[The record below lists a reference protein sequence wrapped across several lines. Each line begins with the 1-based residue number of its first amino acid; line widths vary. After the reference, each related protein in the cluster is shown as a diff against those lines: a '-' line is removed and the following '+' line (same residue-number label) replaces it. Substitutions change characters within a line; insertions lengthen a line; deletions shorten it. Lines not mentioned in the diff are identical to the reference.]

1 MQTVAGLPTARGL
14 ATGPVFLYRGSGGFA
29 VPEYVVPPEKTGE
42 ELAKLKRARAVLK
55 RDIENLIAI
64 IKERTDRD
72 DWMVFECQEMMIDDP
87 TVVAEAV
94 GYVEK
99 DHVNAEC
106 AVKRTAARLR
116 AQFSRM
122 NDPYFRERV
131 RDIDDI
137 ERRYLKVLVGNEDN
151 PHLELK
157 TPSIVVADDL
167 TPSETVRLPRELTLG
182 FATNGG
188 SATSHVALLARSL
201 GIPAVMGLGDITEKV
216 RPGERVLLDGNA
228 GTVTLSPDDRA
239 VAEFQT
245 LVEKQRAVKE
255 VVKER
260 VPGTLKDGGIVDIFA
275 NFHPGAP
282 TEGVKELGARGIGLY
297 RSEYLWL
304 NHELEPSEEEQFEAY
319 KSAAEFAKSLSPIGT
334 LTIRTLDIGGDKTV
348 KGITV
353 KEANPFLGNRSIRYL
368 LSNRDVFR
376 TQLRAILRASAFGKI
391 CILHP
396 MVSAIEEIKEANLEL
411 EKVKRQLE
419 SEGVAFDRHIPVGIM
434 VEVPSA
440 ALNAEAFA
448 KYVDF
453 FSIGTNDLVQYTM
466 AADRANDA
474 VAHLY
479 QPLNPAVLKLMRMTI
494 GSAKKAGI
502 YVGVCGESAADP
514 IVGVLWAAMGI
525 TLLSMSA
532 TYIPVISK
540 ILSHLKRKDLD
551 DYATL
556 AASADPGTPAG
567 EMYSLCRGFLEER
580 IPELDDILV

>member
-14 ATGPVFLYRGSGGFA
+14 ASGPVFLYRGNGGFA
-29 VPEYVVPPEKTGE
+29 VPEYCVPQEQVVA
-42 ELAKLKRARAVLK
+42 ELARLKRARAVLK
-55 RDIENLIAI
+55 RDMENLIAI
-64 IKERTDRD
+64 MKERTSRN

-87 TVVAEAV
+87 TVINEAV
-94 GYVEK
+94 GYIQN
-99 DHVNAEC
+99 DRVNAEC
-106 AVKRTAARLR
+106 AVKRTASRLR

-137 ERRYLKVLVGNEDN
+137 ERRYLKILVGNDDN

-157 TPSIVVADDL
+157 APAIVVADDL
-167 TPSETVRLPRELTLG
+167 TPSETVRLPREYTLG

-201 GIPAVMGLGDITEKV
+201 GIPAVMGLGNITEQV
-216 RPGERVLLDGNA
+216 RPGEKVLLDGNA
-228 GTVTLSPDDRA
+228 GTVTLSADEATIR
-239 VAEFQT
+239 EFDK
-245 LVEKQRAVKE
+245 LVEKQRAVTE
-255 VVKER
+255 IVREQIA
-260 VPGTLKDGGIVDIFA
+260 GTLKDGGIVDLFA

-282 TEGVKELGARGIGLY
+282 TEGVRELGARGIGLY

-304 NHELEPSEEEQFEAY
+304 NHELEPSEEEQFQAY
-319 KSAAEFAKSLSPIGT
+319 RSAVEFASSLSQKGT

-348 KGITV
+348 RGITV
-353 KEANPFLGNRSIRYL
+353 HEANPFLGNRSIRYL
-368 LSNRDVFR
+368 LSNREVFR

-396 MVSAIEEIKEANLEL
+396 MVSSIEEIKEANLEL
-411 EKVKRQLE
+411 EKVKRQLDA
-419 SEGVAFDRHIPVGIM
+419 EGVAFDRSILVGIM
-434 VEVPSA
+434 IEVPAA

-466 AADRANDA
+466 AADRANEA

-494 GSAKKAGI
+494 ASAKKANI
-502 YVGVCGESAADP
+502 YCGVCGESAADP

-540 ILSHLKRKDLD
+540 ILSRLTRRDLD
-551 DYATL
+551 DYAAF
-556 AASADPGTPAG
+556 AAAQDPGTPAS
-567 EMYSLCRGFLEER
+567 EMFELCRGFLEDR
-580 IPELDDILV
+580 IPDLDDILV

>member
-14 ATGPVFLYRGSGGFA
+14 ASGPVFLYRGNGGFA
-29 VPEYVVPPEKTGE
+29 VPEYCVPEDQIPG
-42 ELAKLKRARAVLK
+42 ELARLKRARAVLK
-55 RDIENLIAI
+55 RDMENLIAI
-64 IKERTDRD
+64 MKERTDRD

-87 TVVAEAV
+87 TVIGEAV
-94 GYVEK
+94 GYIQN

-106 AVKRTAARLR
+106 AVKRTATRLR
-116 AQFSRM
+116 GQFSRM

-137 ERRYLKVLVGNEDN
+137 ERRYLKILIGNDEN

-157 TPSIVVADDL
+157 SPAIVVADDL
-167 TPSETVRLPRELTLG
+167 TPSETVRLPREYTLG

-188 SATSHVALLARSL
+188 STTSHVALLARSL
-201 GIPAVMGLGDITEKV
+201 GIPAVMGLGNITEMV
-216 RPGERVLLDGNA
+216 RPGEKVLLDGNA
-228 GTVTLSPDDRA
+228 GTITLSPDEESVR
-239 VAEFQT
+239 EFEK
-245 LVEKQRAVKE
+245 LVEKQRAVTDI
-255 VVKER
+255 VKEQ
-260 VPGTLKDGGIVDIFA
+260 VAGTLKDGGIVDLFA

-282 TEGVKELGARGIGLY
+282 TEGVRELGARGIGLY

-304 NHELEPSEEEQFEAY
+304 NHELEPTEEEQFQAY
-319 KSAAEFAKSLSPIGT
+319 KSAVEFATSLSECGT

-348 KGITV
+348 RGITIH
-353 KEANPFLGNRSIRYL
+353 EANPFLGNRSIRYL

-396 MVSAIEEIKEANLEL
+396 MVSTIEEIKEANLEL
-411 EKVKRQLE
+411 EKVKRQLD
-419 SEGVAFDRHIPVGIM
+419 SEGIPFDRSILVGIM
-434 VEVPSA
+434 IEVPAA
-440 ALNAEAFA
+440 ALNAEALA

-466 AADRANDA
+466 AADRANEA
-474 VAHLY
+474 VSHLY

-494 GSAKKAGI
+494 ASAKKAGI
-502 YVGVCGESAADP
+502 YCGVCGESAADP

-525 TLLSMSA
+525 PLLSMSA

-540 ILSHLKRKDLD
+540 ILSRLTRKDLD
-551 DYATL
+551 DYASF
-556 AASADPGTPAG
+556 AAAQDPGTPAL
-567 EMYSLCRGFLEER
+567 EMFELCRGFLEAR
-580 IPELDDILV
+580 IPDLDDILV

>member
-1 MQTVAGLPTARGL
+1 MQTVAGLATARGL
-14 ATGPVFLYRGSGGFA
+14 ASGPVFLYRGNGGFS
-29 VPEYVVPPEKTGE
+29 VPEYRVTPDRVSE
-42 ELAKLKRARAVLK
+42 ELARLRRARAVLK
-55 RDIENLIAI
+55 RDMENLIAI
-64 IKERTDRD
+64 MKERTERT

-87 TVVAEAV
+87 SVINEAV
-94 GYVEK
+94 EYIRN
-99 DHVNAEC
+99 DQVNAEC
-106 AVKRTAARLR
+106 AVKRTASRLR

-137 ERRYLKVLVGNEDN
+137 ERRYLKILVGNDDN

-157 TPSIVVADDL
+157 APAIVVADDL
-167 TPSETVRLPRELTLG
+167 TPSETVRLPREYTLG

-201 GIPAVMGLGDITEKV
+201 GIPVVMGLENITELV
-216 RPGERVLLDGNA
+216 RPGEKVLLDGNA
-228 GTVTLSPDDRA
+228 GTITLSPDENTAR
-239 VAEFQT
+239 EFEK
-245 LVEKQRAVKE
+245 LVEKQRAVTE
-255 VVKER
+255 IVKDQ
-260 VPGTLKDGGIVDIFA
+260 VAGTLKDGGIVDLFA

-282 TEGVKELGARGIGLY
+282 TEGVRELGARGIGLY

-304 NHELEPSEEEQFEAY
+304 NHELEPSEEEQFQAY
-319 KSAAEFAKSLSPIGT
+319 RSAAEFASSLSEKGT

-348 KGITV
+348 RGITV
-353 KEANPFLGNRSIRYL
+353 HEANPFLGNRSIRYL

-396 MVSAIEEIKEANLEL
+396 MVSSIEEIKEANLEL
-411 EKVKRQLE
+411 EKVKRQLDA
-419 SEGVAFDRHIPVGIM
+419 EGVAFDRTILVGIM
-434 VEVPSA
+434 IEVPAA

-466 AADRANDA
+466 AADRDNES

-494 GSAKKAGI
+494 ESAKKANI
-502 YVGVCGESAADP
+502 YCGVCGESAADP

-540 ILSHLKRKDLD
+540 ILSRLTRKDLD
-551 DYATL
+551 DF
-556 AASADPGTPAG
+556 AAFAAAQDPGTPAS
-567 EMYSLCRGFLEER
+567 EMFELCRGFLEDR
-580 IPELDDILV
+580 IPDLDDILV

>member
-14 ATGPVFLYRGSGGFA
+14 ASGPVFLYRGDGGFA
-29 VPEYVVPPEKTGE
+29 VPEFCVPAEQVGG
-42 ELAKLKRARAVLK
+42 ELARLKHARAVLK
-55 RDIENLIAI
+55 RDMENLIAI
-64 IKERTDRD
+64 MKERTSRN

-87 TVVAEAV
+87 TVIKEAV
-94 GYVEK
+94 GYIEN

-116 AQFSRM
+116 GQFSRM

-137 ERRYLKVLVGNEDN
+137 ERRYLKILIGNDTN
-151 PHLELK
+151 PHLELRA
-157 TPSIVVADDL
+157 PAIIVADDL
-167 TPSETVRLPRELTLG
+167 TPSETVRLPREYTLG

-201 GIPAVMGLGDITEKV
+201 GIPAVMGLGNITELV
-216 RPGERVLLDGNA
+216 RAGEKVLLDGNA
-228 GTVTLSPDDRA
+228 GTVTLSPDDETVRQFDRL
-239 VAEFQT
+239 VA
-245 LVEKQRAVKE
+245 KQRAVTE
-255 VVKER
+255 VLKER

-282 TEGVKELGARGIGLY
+282 TDGVRELGARGIGLY

-304 NHELEPSEEEQFEAY
+304 NHDHEPSEEEQFAAY
-319 KSAAEFAKSLSPIGT
+319 KAAVEFASSLSQKGT

-348 KGITV
+348 RGITV
-353 KEANPFLGNRSIRYL
+353 HEANPFLGNRSIRYL
-368 LSNRDVFR
+368 LSRRDVFR

-411 EKVKRQLE
+411 EKVKRQLD
-419 SEGVAFDRHIPVGIM
+419 SEGIAYDRAIPVGIM
-434 VEVPSA
+434 IEVPAA

-448 KYVDF
+448 KHVDF

-479 QPLNPAVLKLMRMTI
+479 QPLNPAVLKLMRMTVA
-494 GSAKKAGI
+494 SAKKANI
-502 YVGVCGESAADP
+502 YCGVCGESAADP
-514 IVGVLWAAMGI
+514 IVGVLWAAMGVS
-525 TLLSMSA
+525 LLSMSA
-532 TYIPVISK
+532 TYIPVIAK
-540 ILSHLKRKDLD
+540 ILSRLTRKDLD
-551 DYATL
+551 DYAAF
-556 AASADPGTPAG
+556 AASQDPGTPAA
-567 EMYSLCRGFLEER
+567 EMYECCRGFLEKR
-580 IPELDDILV
+580 IPDLDDILV